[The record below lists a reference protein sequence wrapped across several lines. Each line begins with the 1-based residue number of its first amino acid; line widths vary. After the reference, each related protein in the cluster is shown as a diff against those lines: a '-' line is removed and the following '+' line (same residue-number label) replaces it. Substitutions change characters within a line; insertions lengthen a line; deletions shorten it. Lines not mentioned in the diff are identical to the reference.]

1 MKYLSKIMGERTSM
15 DGVVL
20 ITLCGSFILFGGLA
34 KMAAWAGL
42 AYGIFTLVRTED

>member
-1 MKYLSKIMGERTSM
+1 MKYISKLMGERTSM

-42 AYGIFTLVRTED
+42 AYGIFTLVRPED